1 MRVSLI
7 VVPLLFTAAGC
18 IGGSS
23 SSSAGPTRPAVV
35 CTPATVH
42 YGSVPAAAREA
53 GIPSGVPWV
62 EDSTASVTGSL
73 YYYTPILRRHAHAII
88 GTRGQAEIWE
98 GNQDPVVGSW
108 QGLPGTDDRRKSN
121 GCCGFV
127 PPDNHR
133 AHPRRQHHIPIH
145 RHGSHPGLLDALRPQ
160 RVNIGIH
167 HVPGKQ
173 AAPLSRRVV
182 RHQGL
187 PGATSSSR
195 LPNGRRLR
203 HRQGEEAKG
212 LTAIGRGYHAQAGPS
227 TKAR

>member
-88 GTRGQAEIWE
+88 GTRGQAESGRVTKILWWVHGKGSPALTIV
-98 GNQDPVVGSW
+98 GNRTDAAGSFRPTIT
-108 QGLPGTDDRRKSN
+108 GPTLGDNTTFPSIVTVPTPGCWTLSVHS
-121 GCCGFV
+121 GSTSGSITF
-127 PPDNHR
+127 R
-133 AHPRRQHHIPIH
+133 A
-145 RHGSHPGLLDALRPQ
+145 S
-160 RVNIGIH
+160 
-167 HVPGKQ
+167 
-173 AAPLSRRVV
+173 
-182 RHQGL
+182 
-187 PGATSSSR
+187 
-195 LPNGRRLR
+195 RLR
-203 HRQGEEAKG
+203 H
-212 LTAIGRGYHAQAGPS
+212 
-227 TKAR
+227 